1 VTETALVTAAPPKGN
16 GGHPGDLIFSCIRRF
31 FLPVFPRMFS
41 LQQFF
46 GKGDLFQ
53 ELLESAA
60 QETRESVR
68 LVIELMKSPDNTQN
82 LDDLILTR
90 QRQKKISE
98 QISSQLV
105 KTFITGLEREDI
117 EALAR
122 GLFRISKTAEKLAD
136 RLIMANHHLD
146 GIDFSRQADMM
157 AKAADAICSMVQQLR
172 DMDDLE
178 KIKAFNDHLRL
189 VEAESDKYMNDLLR
203 DLYNGK
209 YEAIRAMVIRDVY
222 ELMEKVVDRCHDA
235 GNVVMQIVLKNS

>member
-1 VTETALVTAAPPKGN
+1 MRFSPASARGI
-16 GGHPGDLIFSCIRRF
+16 IFACANRS
-31 FLPVFPRMFS
+31 FLPVFLRMFS

-53 ELLESAA
+53 ELLEAAA
-60 QETRESVR
+60 QEARESVR
-68 LVIELMKSPDNTQN
+68 LVIELMKAPHNTQN
-82 LDDLILTR
+82 MDALILTR

-98 QISSQLV
+98 QISSHLV

-136 RLIMANHHLD
+136 RLAMANHHLD

-157 AKAADAICSMVQQLR
+157 AKATDAIYSMVQQLR
-172 DMDDLE
+172 NMNDLE
-178 KIKAFNDHLRL
+178 KIKTVNDHLRL

-222 ELMEKVVDRCHDA
+222 ELMEKVVDRCHEA
-235 GNVVMQIVLKNS
+235 GNVVMQIILKNS